1 MPSFFIC
8 TVGLSMKRL
17 DSIIRAR
24 GYYSRREVRRL
35 AAENRIRVN
44 GKLCIDAA
52 MQIDESSEIT
62 VDGKRLDERAS
73 VTLMLNKPAGY
84 VCTADSELYPT
95 VFSLL
100 EGEYAERALFAVGRL
115 DADTEGLLILTNDGG
130 VCDKILRPENEIQK
144 TYEVSFDR
152 PLCDD
157 AAEKLREGTVLPEGV
172 RCRPAYLEPTGERS
186 ARITVC
192 EGKYHEVKR
201 LIRACGA
208 QVAELRRVS
217 IGALWLDNALKAG
230 EYRELSAHEISLL
243 YEQSVVK

>member
-1 MPSFFIC
+1 
-8 TVGLSMKRL
+8 MKRL

-24 GYYSRREVRRL
+24 GYFSRREVRL
-35 AAENRIRVN
+35 LVAENRITADGV
-44 GKLCIDAA
+44 LCTDAA
-52 MQIDESSEIT
+52 MRVRDDCEIA
-62 VDGKRLDERAS
+62 VDGKKLENRES

-84 VCTADSELYPT
+84 VCTTDSDVYPT

-100 EGEYAERALFAVGRL
+100 QGEYAKRALFAVGRL

-130 VCDKILRPENEIQK
+130 ISDKILRPENEIQK

-152 PLCDD
+152 PLCAD
-157 AAEKLREGTVLPEGV
+157 AAQKLREGVTLPEGV
-172 RCRPAYLEPTGERS
+172 KCRPAYLVPTGERS

-208 QVAELRRVS
+208 QVATLKRVS
-217 IGALWLDNALKAG
+217 IGALWLDDRLKTG
-230 EYRELSAHEISLL
+230 EYRELSSQEISLL
-243 YEQSVVK
+243 YEKIVLK

>member
-1 MPSFFIC
+1 
-8 TVGLSMKRL
+8 MKRL

-35 AAENRIRVN
+35 AAENKIWVN
-44 GKLCIDAA
+44 GVLCTDAA
-52 MQIDESSEIT
+52 MQIDEAAEIM
-62 VDGKRLDERAS
+62 VDGKRLDARAS
-73 VTLMLNKPAGY
+73 VTLMLNKPTGY
-84 VCTADSELYPT
+84 VCTADSGVYPT

-100 EGEYAERALFAVGRL
+100 EGKYAERALFAVGRL
-115 DADTEGLLILTNDGG
+115 DADTEGLLILTNDGD

-157 AAEKLREGTVLPEGV
+157 AVEKLREGMVLPEGV
-172 RCRPAYLEPTGERS
+172 KCLPAYLVPTGERS

-208 QVAELRRVS
+208 QVATLRRVS
-217 IGALWLDNALKAG
+217 IGALWLDKGLKAG
-230 EYRELSAHEISLL
+230 EYREISAHEISLL
-243 YEQSVVK
+243 YEKTMLK

>member
-1 MPSFFIC
+1 
-8 TVGLSMKRL
+8 MKRL

-24 GYYSRREVRRL
+24 GYYSRREVRQL
-35 AAENRIRVN
+35 VAENRITV
-44 GKLCIDAA
+44 GGVLCTNAA

-62 VDGKRLDERAS
+62 VDGKRLDYRAS

-84 VCTADSELYPT
+84 VCTADSGVYPT

-115 DADTEGLLILTNDGG
+115 DADTEGLLLLTNDGE

-152 PLCDD
+152 PLCEG
-157 AAEKLREGTVLPEGV
+157 AVEKLRDGMVLPEGV
-172 RCRPAYLEPTGERS
+172 RCRPAYLVPTGEKS

-201 LIRACGA
+201 LVRACGA
-208 QVAELRRVS
+208 QVAALRRVS
-217 IGALWLDNALKAG
+217 IGALWLDNGLKAG
-230 EYRELSAHEISLL
+230 EYRELSSSEISLL